1 LRMKPVRF
9 PKSAISFQPGT
20 GKNDLPGKRYFVL
33 VFFCFLLLMQGCAS
47 LLPSSKEVTKSRW
60 NNFDQAKSAYE
71 KIIPNR
77 TTLEDLKELG
87 FNSEST
93 PNITIMNYLDV
104 AKAVQPIRK
113 QDLDT
118 GLAVCLD
125 AKDACR
131 AYEFELKNLSGK
143 RYGNFWLDLLNFRR
157 NTRLTGWK
165 FNSLIVIVNDIVTYK
180 VWSGNPHVEETVEQ
194 KNPLGPLQDGTTL
207 RLLIP
212 Y

>member
-1 LRMKPVRF
+1 MKPDKF
-9 PKSAISFQPGT
+9 PRSAIAFPAGT
-20 GKNDLPGKRYFVL
+20 GKTCLPPRRYFPVIL
-33 VFFCFLLLMQGCAS
+33 LCFFLILQGCAS
-47 LLPSSKEVTKSRW
+47 LLPSSKDVTNSRW
-60 NNFDQAKSAYE
+60 NSFDQAKSAYE
-71 KIIPNR
+71 KIVPNR
-77 TTLEDLKELG
+77 TTFEDLKDLG
-87 FNSEST
+87 FNPDNT
-93 PNITIMNYLDV
+93 PNITIMNYLEV

-113 QDLDT
+113 EDLDN

-131 AYEFELKNLSGK
+131 AYQFGLKNINGK

-180 VWSGNPHVEETVEQ
+180 VWSGNPQVEETLEQ
-194 KNPLGPLQDGTTL
+194 KNPLGPFQDAATV